1 MEKDCRNTFVPNA
14 SILPEWRTNRFTV
27 INVAS
32 VGELLVGASNCWSEL
47 LVNHLL
53 QTTNFFRHF
62 VLLDSWCLS
71 RQTRAMS
78 VDYGTNIA
86 VFK

>member
-1 MEKDCRNTFVPNA
+1 MEKDFRNISVPNA

-53 QTTNFFRHF
+53 QTTNFFSPLCF
-62 VLLDSWCLS
+62 
-71 RQTRAMS
+71 TRFLVS
-78 VDYGTNIA
+78 VGTD
-86 VFK
+86 